1 MHLAQSLAHS
11 ERSTNGSCYY
21 RQLHNRGRA
30 FHIPFLSIRDITH
43 ELSIF

>member
-11 ERSTNGSCYY
+11 EHSINGSCYC

-30 FHIPFLSIRDITH
+30 FHIPFLSIRDIAH
-43 ELSIF
+43 ELLIF